1 MRMGIFGGN
10 SSLWKVMPMLED
22 KTLGQEVFSPKGR
35 TRRQAIALLILE
47 MAEGRKVARE
57 IDPQI
62 RQLADEIWSEIE
74 HLDDSEKMNYLFDL
88 LLLETEASAG
98 GVEF

>member
-1 MRMGIFGGN
+1 
-10 SSLWKVMPMLED
+10 
-22 KTLGQEVFSPKGR
+22 
-35 TRRQAIALLILE
+35 